1 MKKLRTVIL
10 AISLMAGVN
19 ASYSQF
25 YDVKIVKSPK
35 TVGTRREPTPEKE
48 AKNSQT
54 SEKSVPRSEKMHAY
68 ALRGSES
75 EKDLALGKKEGKT
88 DVPVSGADVSRAGTD
103 VAVSESDVAVSE
115 AGIDADAGRPMFS
128 PPLKSLEVSSPYGYR
143 KDPFTGKRKFHAGT
157 DYRTAAENVYAMM
170 PGRIRKIGYD
180 RKLGNFITLD
190 HGDIQVTYAH
200 LHTVVGRKDDSVVA
214 GQSIGISGS
223 TGRSTGEHL
232 HVSIKHKKKPVDP
245 DPLIR
250 AICGYANLRKVIDKE
265 KEMKQGKMD

>member
-10 AISLMAGVN
+10 SFSLIAGVN
-19 ASYSQF
+19 ALYSQF
-25 YDVKIVKSPK
+25 YTVEIVKSPK
-35 TVGTRREPTPEKE
+35 TVGTRREPTSEKE

-68 ALRGSES
+68 ALSGSES
-75 EKDLALGKKEGKT
+75 VKDLALVKKTAE
-88 DVPVSGADVSRAGTD
+88 AD
-103 VAVSESDVAVSE
+103 VAV

-128 PPLKSLEVSSPYGYR
+128 PPLKSLEVTSPYGYR
-143 KDPFTGKRKFHAGT
+143 KDPFTGKRKFYAGT
-157 DYRTAAENVYAMM
+157 DYRTASENVYAMM

-200 LHTVVGRKDDSVVA
+200 LHTVVGRKDDAVEA

-265 KEMKQGKMD
+265 KTNERANMD